1 MTDLNKYYSKLD
13 GLELKAEQSKLK
25 AIEYINEEVDG
36 FIFGLKRQIRTDHP
50 TLSNREINEIVKE
63 VVEEYV

>member
-36 FIFGLKRQIRTDHP
+36 FIFDLKRQIRTDHP
-50 TLSNREINEIVKE
+50 TLNNREINEFVKE

>member
-36 FIFGLKRQIRTDHP
+36 FIFDLKRQIRTDHP